1 MDISSVS
8 KTTNSDR
15 IERLCR
21 RKKEKIPISN
31 DTNGEKRVAYADKTD
46 ANNLIR
52 DPRIERTIHA
62 RASHSGFV
70 GSVFDDLSERALLR
84 LRYGMV
90 VMAFALICSM
100 APLNALAGDLEPFK
114 AVPIPEQNP
123 QTAEKVELGKKLFF
137 DRRLSGDGT
146 MSCATCHDP
155 ELAFSDGLDISLSYP
170 TTRNWRNSPTLMNVA
185 FQKYLFH
192 DGRAQTLEEQ
202 ALFPMMSAFEMN
214 RNLDF
219 VEEVIRSVPEYVDA
233 FQKVF
238 GGEVT
243 RERMAMAIAA
253 FERTLVSRNTLL
265 DRHLKGDKKALSDDA
280 KKGLDVFRGKG
291 KCAECHYGFSLSD
304 DNFYALFVPE
314 NPEHQSDPRIAVTR
328 RFVAKVYHFEEYRTL
343 LEDPGRYLITKDKKD
358 WKAFRT
364 PTLLD
369 ISRTAPYMHNGIF
382 PTLDDVI
389 EFFDKG
395 GGKGNAVLKPLGL
408 SAKEKQYLKTFL
420 VEALTGEPIAIE
432 YPKLP

>member
-1 MDISSVS
+1 M
-8 KTTNSDR
+8 
-15 IERLCR
+15 
-21 RKKEKIPISN
+21 P
-31 DTNGEKRVAYADKTD
+31 NG
-46 ANNLIR
+46 
-52 DPRIERTIHA
+52 RTIYRRIMMLCFIFSITLYSAH
-62 RASHSGFV
+62 
-70 GSVFDDLSERALLR
+70 
-84 LRYGMV
+84 
-90 VMAFALICSM
+90 AFA
-100 APLNALAGDLEPFK
+100 GELEPFK
-114 AVPIPEQNP
+114 AVPVPEQNP
-123 QTAEKVELGKKLFF
+123 QTPEKVELGKQLFF

-155 ELAFSDGLDISLSYP
+155 EQAFSDGLEISLSYP

-192 DGRAQTLEEQ
+192 DGRARSLEEQ

-253 FERTLVSRNTLL
+253 FERTLVSRNTPL
-265 DRHLKGDKKALSDDA
+265 DRYLKGNQKALSDDA
-280 KKGLDVFRGKG
+280 KKGLALFKGKG
-291 KCAECHYGFSLSD
+291 RCAECHYGVSLSD
-304 DNFYALFVPE
+304 DKCYALNVPE
-314 NPEHQSDPRIAVTR
+314 NPEHQRDPRIATTR

-343 LEDPGRYLITKDKKD
+343 AEDPGRYLITKDKKD

-364 PTLLD
+364 PTLLE
-369 ISRTAPYMHNGIF
+369 ISRTGPYMHNGIF
-382 PTLDDVI
+382 PSLDEVI

-395 GGKGNAVLKPLGL
+395 GGKENTALKPLGL
-408 SAKEKQYLKTFL
+408 SAREKVYLKTFL
-420 VEALTGEPIAIE
+420 VEALTGEPVVIE